1 MEEKKK
7 QESDKKEQQKQ
18 QYFAAQKQQLRT
30 AKAKEM
36 LGESAIGKA
45 RLGMPETKHQRQAT
59 MGQMRVHDQILGG
72 DPLHPPGW

>member
-30 AKAKEM
+30 AKEM
-36 LGESAIGKA
+36 LGESAVAKG
-45 RLGMPETKHQRQAT
+45 RLGLPETKHSRQAT